1 MDSVTCAAEEAILS
15 FRLGGGCQ
23 SPSFMFPPACSSFM
37 AKQCFQEKSFLFWEL
52 LVAVQWVATILQC
65 REMCPCCSRPWW
77 KGIICPLCLSDQA
90 FSFDTT
96 CPISST
102 EYPGWLRF
110 CPGGVRVA
118 LRREPPGAHLE
129 VCSICRERIL
139 LLLRVC
145 VCERWVEGASG
156 GCGRDRV
163 NAHPLTQ
170 PFELCT
176 LSL

>member
-15 FRLGGGCQ
+15 FQLGGGCQ

-102 EYPGWLRF
+102 EYPGG
-110 CPGGVRVA
+110 CVSVREE
-118 LRREPPGAHLE
+118 LGWH
-129 VCSICRERIL
+129 
-139 LLLRVC
+139 
-145 VCERWVEGASG
+145 SG
-156 GCGRDRV
+156 GSLQG
-163 NAHPLTQ
+163 LTLK
-170 PFELCT
+170 FAVFAEKE
-176 LSL
+176 SYFYFVSVFVRGG